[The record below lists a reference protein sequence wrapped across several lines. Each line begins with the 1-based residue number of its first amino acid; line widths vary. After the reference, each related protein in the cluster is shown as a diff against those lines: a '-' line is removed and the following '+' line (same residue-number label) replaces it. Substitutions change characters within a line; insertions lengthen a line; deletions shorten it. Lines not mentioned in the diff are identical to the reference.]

1 MYSYLDIEK
10 IKANLEWIVN
20 QSSANSEMPSVSDRK
35 TIYSLLELIQTYDG
49 LLELIAQYGITV
61 VDKEIIEG
69 LSLQKGLSLRSN
81 RMRMH
86 FSHALAPRF
95 SSISSLLTAR
105 SRHWR

>member
-49 LLELIAQYGITV
+49 LLELIA
-61 VDKEIIEG
+61 
-69 LSLQKGLSLRSN
+69 
-81 RMRMH
+81 
-86 FSHALAPRF
+86 
-95 SSISSLLTAR
+95 
-105 SRHWR
+105 

>member
-1 MYSYLDIEK
+1 MYSYLDTEK

-20 QSSANSEMPSVSDRK
+20 QSSAISEMPSVSDRK

-69 LSLQKGLSLRSN
+69 LSLTERFIAKVKSN
-81 RMRMH
+81 ANA
-86 FSHALAPRF
+86 F
-95 SSISSLLTAR
+95 
-105 SRHWR
+105 